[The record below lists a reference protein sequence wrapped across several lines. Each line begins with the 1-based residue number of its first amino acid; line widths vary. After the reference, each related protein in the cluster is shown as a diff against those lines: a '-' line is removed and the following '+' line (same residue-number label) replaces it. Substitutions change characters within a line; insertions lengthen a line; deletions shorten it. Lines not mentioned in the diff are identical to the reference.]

1 MIGKNASNG
10 WKTFPGHPG
19 TGIER
24 EGRVVYSHGGFP
36 IHERHRR
43 VSHEAE
49 VLWSDPEHDATD
61 VANVISSD
69 LMSDVLMMDAEQP
82 LLLSSLVS
90 DQSLRTANVVGAVAL
105 VVANGKTPPP
115 NMVELARELGI
126 TLARTEMA
134 KFEASVALG
143 KALGR

>member
-1 MIGKNASNG
+1 MKLSDLLRA
-10 WKTFPGHPG
+10 
-19 TGIER
+19 
-24 EGRVVYSHGGFP
+24 V
-36 IHERHRR
+36 
-43 VSHEAE
+43 EAE
-49 VLWSDPEHDATD
+49 ILWSDPAHADTD
-61 VANVISSD
+61 VENVIASD
-69 LMSDVLMMDAEQP
+69 LMSDVLMMDQDQP

-115 NMVELARELGI
+115 NMVTLAQELGI

>member
-1 MIGKNASNG
+1 MKLSELLQA
-10 WKTFPGHPG
+10 
-19 TGIER
+19 
-24 EGRVVYSHGGFP
+24 V
-36 IHERHRR
+36 
-43 VSHEAE
+43 EAE
-49 VLWSDPEHDATD
+49 VLWSDPAHDATD
-61 VANVISSD
+61 VVNVISSD

-105 VVANGKTPPP
+105 VVANGKIPPP
-115 NMVELARELGI
+115 NMVELAQELGI

>member
-1 MIGKNASNG
+1 MKLSDLLKA
-10 WKTFPGHPG
+10 
-19 TGIER
+19 
-24 EGRVVYSHGGFP
+24 VD
-36 IHERHRR
+36 
-43 VSHEAE
+43 AE
-49 VLWSDPEHDATD
+49 VLWIDPAHADLD
-61 VANVISSD
+61 VANVIASD
-69 LMSDVLMMDAEQP
+69 LMSDVLMMDQDQP

-115 NMVELARELGI
+115 NMVALAQELGI
-126 TLARTEMA
+126 ALARTDMA